1 MPLTSV
7 PMAPEPASC
16 ATETRAPSLLGS
28 NTNSASP
35 WRMGSPSAVS
45 ILLLEPPTLV
55 GGGVSVAAA
64 GVLALHTAGL
74 VLVWLAYLAGAVLE
88 ICA

>member
-1 MPLTSV
+1 
-7 PMAPEPASC
+7 
-16 ATETRAPSLLGS
+16 
-28 NTNSASP
+28 
-35 WRMGSPSAVS
+35 MGSPSAVS